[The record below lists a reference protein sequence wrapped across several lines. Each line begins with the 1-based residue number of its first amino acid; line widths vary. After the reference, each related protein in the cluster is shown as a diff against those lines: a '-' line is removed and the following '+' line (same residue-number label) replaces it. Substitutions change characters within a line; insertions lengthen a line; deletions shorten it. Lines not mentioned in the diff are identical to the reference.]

1 MKKKGLPYQQK
12 SGFKIPDGYF
22 QDFEARMMREI
33 GSLDKEEKER
43 QNNPFSV
50 PDNYFDS
57 FEQRMMAR
65 LKEEPKETK
74 VVPLHRKKVL
84 SYVAGIAAVLAV
96 IFSSVLLNDSRD
108 VGFEDLDML
117 AVENYLLETLDIVN
131 PEENPLINDR
141 EFSFATSPSTNLD
154 REALYD
160 YLNENVDDPSI
171 LLNEE

>member
-12 SGFKIPDGYF
+12 SGFKVPEGYF
-22 QDFEARMMREI
+22 QDFEDRMMRETV
-33 GSLDKEEKER
+33 SLDKEEKE
-43 QNNPFSV
+43 QPNNPFSV

-57 FEQRMMAR
+57 FGQRMMER

-74 VVPLHRKKVL
+74 VIPLHRKKIL

-96 IFSSVLLNDSRD
+96 IFSTVLLNNSQE

-131 PEENPLINDR
+131 PEENPFINER
-141 EFSFATSPSTNLD
+141 EFSFATSPGDNLD

-160 YLNENVDDPSI
+160 YLNENIDDPSI